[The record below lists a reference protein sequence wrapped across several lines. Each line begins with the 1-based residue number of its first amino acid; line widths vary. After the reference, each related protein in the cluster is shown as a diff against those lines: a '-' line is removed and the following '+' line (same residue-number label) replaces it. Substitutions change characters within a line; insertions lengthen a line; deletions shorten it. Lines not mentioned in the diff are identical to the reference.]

1 MATVKEFRVL
11 ALRQRADEGIIREK
25 NLFSGGGGGA
35 GMDLEGGGREQRIFF
50 TQNYLQQL
58 QSQLTV
64 VQDSQNFLLYLCLLY
79 LIKTTLVNEII
90 LK

>member
-1 MATVKEFRVL
+1 
-11 ALRQRADEGIIREK
+11 
-25 NLFSGGGGGA
+25 
-35 GMDLEGGGREQRIFF
+35 MDLDDGGREQRMFF
-50 TQNYLQQL
+50 TQNHLQQL

-79 LIKTTLVNEII
+79 LIKTALVNEII

>member
-1 MATVKEFRVL
+1 M
-11 ALRQRADEGIIREK
+11 
-25 NLFSGGGGGA
+25 
-35 GMDLEGGGREQRIFF
+35 GMDLEGRGREQRIFF